1 MTLSRVKLTYATLV
15 VSESAWLFAFI
26 SILGVAAGSTGSPLS
41 FFAIL
46 GLLGLSTLTY
56 SYIRDKEFQAFE
68 LFYFGATFL
77 GIALA
82 YMVVAAAYEP
92 DETFTIDW
100 ISKLIDST
108 YKTQGRTFHGVM
120 GGILAVGMWF
130 RGIRLATVQ
139 FPEKSLKFSF
149 RMGLFFIGFAAVMDI
164 LVEQQLNIFAMV
176 LIFFGAGLAGLNIG
190 HLVSETSASAQTK
203 TWPKMI
209 GLAVI
214 GVLVVGGMFGFLQQS
229 VLEFVTSPIRFA
241 FDRVVEGILLIVGV
255 PLVLVLEFIN
265 EIMAAIFSR
274 PFEPDFGSEATP
286 TPTPQPGTPLVFE
299 SARGGGDI
307 RAPDFLVYITRFVRY
322 GLVVAAIVVVS
333 IFMYVLIRKIGR
345 RLKRE
350 DEPDREALED
360 MNFASDIGDLFS
372 DLLSNVRDLFKGA
385 ARKVFR
391 LPEGPPGVVEALRLY
406 YQMLTTAEQ
415 NEVSRPDHYTPNEFR
430 RDLRSVFP
438 NELVEPATEA
448 FNRAHYGDIPAT
460 NEEIL
465 QMRASFRV
473 EREGTPTPQTASQ
486 APSTASQSLGRSAR
500 FETMTSEV
508 TDDPLKRAR
517 FDSPS
522 LTEKN
527 WFTGGMGVLLACGG
541 IIVFTLVAAAGFALV
556 VYIGGG

>member
-1 MTLSRVKLTYATLV
+1 MILTREKLTYVTLV
-15 VSESAWLFAFI
+15 VSEAAWLFAFI

-41 FFAIL
+41 FFAII
-46 GLLGLSTLTY
+46 GLLGLSTLVY
-56 SYIRDKEFQAFE
+56 SYIRWKEFQAFE
-68 LFYFGATFL
+68 LFYFGATFF
-77 GIALA
+77 GIVLA

-92 DETFTIDW
+92 NETFTIDW

-274 PFEPDFGSEATP
+274 PFEPDLESAATP

-299 SARGGGDI
+299 SPRGGGDI

-333 IFMYVLIRKIGR
+333 IFMYVLLRKIGR